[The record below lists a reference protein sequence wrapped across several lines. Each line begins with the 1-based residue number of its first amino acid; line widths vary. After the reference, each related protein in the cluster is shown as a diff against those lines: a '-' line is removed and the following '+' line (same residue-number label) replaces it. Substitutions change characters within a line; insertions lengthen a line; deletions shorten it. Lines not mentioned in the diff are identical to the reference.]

1 MSAEQTNP
9 FDDESLSFFVLVNRQ
24 DQHSLWP
31 SQLATPAG
39 WRAVFGPDGRAA
51 CIAYLDA
58 NWTDIRPRSLRS
70 G

>member
-9 FDDESLSFFVLVNRQ
+9 FDDESLSFLVLVNRQ

-31 SQLATPAG
+31 ATLPPPAG
-39 WRAVFGPDGRAA
+39 WNVARGPDSRAA
-51 CIAYLDA
+51 CVAYLDA

>member
-9 FDDESLSFFVLVNRQ
+9 FDDESLSFLVLVNHQ

-31 SQLATPAG
+31 SQLASPSG
-39 WRAVFGPDGRAA
+39 WRTVFGPAGRGA
-51 CIAYLDA
+51 CVSYLDA